1 MISIEPLGVDKRAG
15 VLIDSN
21 LLVLLVVGSVNPNR
35 IGTFKRTRQY
45 SRSDYTALVRVVGH
59 FARVYTLAQIVA
71 EVSNLTDLTG
81 GERIAARQNLS
92 ALLPVLNEPPL
103 PSRRA
108 IEERAYTRLGI
119 TDAAIVCAA
128 REHGCCVLT
137 SDLELY
143 LALLQ
148 ADVPALNFSHLR
160 EAEWGMESP
169 V

>member
-59 FARVYTLAQIVA
+59 FARVYTLAHIVA

-81 GERIAARQNLS
+81 GERIAA
-92 ALLPVLNEPPL
+92 
-103 PSRRA
+103 
-108 IEERAYTRLGI
+108 
-119 TDAAIVCAA
+119 
-128 REHGCCVLT
+128 
-137 SDLELY
+137 
-143 LALLQ
+143 
-148 ADVPALNFSHLR
+148 
-160 EAEWGMESP
+160 AES
-169 V
+169 